1 MSPSFLQTQTCRAS
15 GYTTR
20 SNVRQSTRVR
30 TEGGRGCEGVVARR
44 WFCFQEVQEAGGVH
58 ADKPPS
64 GCLVSATTATRNA
77 DTRPGARQRLVLA
90 VATSASFNFDA
101 WLAAWDPRN
110 GGVYVY
116 VVRLVGLCG
125 GSRYWE
131 VGLIA
136 RSCPLNVRGLARC

>member
-1 MSPSFLQTQTCRAS
+1 MVGAAMNADFQRARFSAATLTSWPDICRTWRVNAS
-15 GYTTR
+15 HWGVGDGALNR
-20 SNVRQSTRVR
+20 GARPA
-30 TEGGRGCEGVVARR
+30 GRAVLKR
-44 WFCFQEVQEAGGVH
+44 
-58 ADKPPS
+58 
-64 GCLVSATTATRNA
+64 LVGATRNA
-77 DTRPGARQRLVLA
+77 DTRPGARPRSVLA